1 MFQNFLCCHV
11 VGDSLEP
18 SRWPPD
24 HLPDVLN
31 HFGHVGVVV
40 VGIAGA
46 GTTGLVIFLITILG
60 VGVDIES
67 KLLKRE
73 KNSNLLSFK

>member
-1 MFQNFLCCHV
+1 MFKNFLCCHV

-18 SRWPPD
+18 TGWPPD

-40 VGIAGA
+40 VGIPGA
-46 GTTGLVIFLITILG
+46 GTTGLAIFLIIILR

-67 KLLKRE
+67 ELLKRE
-73 KNSNLLSFK
+73 R

>member
-1 MFQNFLCCHV
+1 MFQNFLSCHV
-11 VGDSLEP
+11 VGDGLEP
-18 SRWPPD
+18 SRWSPD

-67 KLLKRE
+67 KLLTRE
-73 KNSNLLSFK
+73 SFPI